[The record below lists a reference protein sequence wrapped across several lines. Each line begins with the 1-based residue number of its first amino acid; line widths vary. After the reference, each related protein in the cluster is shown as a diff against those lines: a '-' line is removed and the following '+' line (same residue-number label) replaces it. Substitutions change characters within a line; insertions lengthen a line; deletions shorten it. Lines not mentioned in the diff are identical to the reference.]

1 MSIIAIKD
9 CYLNSSISHLTYF
22 DEGGCT
28 CTVDITKHYL
38 IIGSGDAGGRIP
50 GISNASILSSYKYG
64 SGVRYVEVYLIKPTS
79 SVITVSCYCMKGMV
93 LKIS

>member
-1 MSIIAIKD
+1 MFFTI
-9 CYLNSSISHLTYF
+9 NSSTSHLTYF
-22 DEGGCT
+22 DEVGCT

-79 SVITVSCYCMKGMV
+79 STITVSCYCMKGMV